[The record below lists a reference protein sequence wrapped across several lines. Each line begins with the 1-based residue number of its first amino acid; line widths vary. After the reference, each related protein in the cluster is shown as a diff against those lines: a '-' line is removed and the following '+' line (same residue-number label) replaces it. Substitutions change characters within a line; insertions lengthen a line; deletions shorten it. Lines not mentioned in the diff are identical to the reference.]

1 MKILAPAKVNLFLE
15 VGYSIKGLHN
25 IVSLVD
31 MVDLYDTIEME
42 EASDTEVKFLSEWKI
57 PGENTVTKALFLF
70 RDIFHI
76 KKNIRITI
84 NKKIPPGSGLGGGS
98 SDAAAVLLSLTSFWN
113 VKTTEEQLIRI
124 ASLIGSDVPLF
135 IKGRRC
141 IVEGTGDKISCEG
154 ISSVPLV
161 YYLLIPSFA
170 VSTEAVYRE
179 MDILGEK
186 GDLTEGMRKIKIL
199 NEYIMR
205 KDISKI
211 EKSMSNRL
219 ERPYFNLWKK
229 GKEVKKRV
237 EKETGKRFFVS
248 GSGGTL
254 FSVFLD
260 RSEAE
265 KKTRFLDIT
274 GWKGYVV
281 ESIKTS

>member
-15 VGYSIKGLHN
+15 VGSSIKGLHN

-31 MVDLYDTIEME
+31 IVDLYDIIEIE
-42 EASDTEVKFLSEWKI
+42 EATRTEVKFLSEWKI
-57 PGENTVTKALFLF
+57 PDENTVTKALFLF
-70 RDIFHI
+70 KETSNI
-76 KKNIRITI
+76 KKNVRVTI

-98 SDAAAVLLSLTSFWN
+98 SDAAAVLLSLTSLYN
-113 VKTTEEQLIRI
+113 IKTTEEQLIKV
-124 ASLIGSDVPLF
+124 ASIIGSDVPLF

-141 IVEGTGDKISCEG
+141 IVEGTGDKISCKG

-161 YYLLIPSFA
+161 YYLLVPSFA
-170 VSTEAVYRE
+170 VSTGSVYKE

-186 GDLTEGMRKIKIL
+186 GDLTESICKIKIL
-199 NEYIMR
+199 NEYIMK
-205 KDISKI
+205 KDISGI
-211 EKSMSNRL
+211 EKGIFNRL
-219 ERPYFNLWKK
+219 EKPYFNLWKE
-229 GKEVKKRV
+229 GKEVRKKA

-260 RSEAE
+260 RTEVE
-265 KKTRFLDIT
+265 KKTRFLEIE